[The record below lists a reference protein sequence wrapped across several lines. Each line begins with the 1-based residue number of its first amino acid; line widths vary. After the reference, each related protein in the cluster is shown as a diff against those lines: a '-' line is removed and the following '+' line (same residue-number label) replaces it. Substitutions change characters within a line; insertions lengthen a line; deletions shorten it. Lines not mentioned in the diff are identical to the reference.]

1 MHSRTSLVSSQT
13 PPITELSVPNFGLK
27 TALHRRGSTFYI
39 VYSRAHGMLD
49 GQKLYAQLN
58 FPRATDAPASQYR
71 FWHRESPTGDL
82 KISFA
87 DLLGVKPVVF
97 RDVGLSRLVKV
108 DDQELEV
115 QERLVEVILMEKKF
129 CQRCA
134 WCGQWETEYP
144 RSTRYTEVDDRISAR
159 SLFWC
164 GVSSHTRW

>member
-39 VYSRAHGMLD
+39 VYSRAHGM
-49 GQKLYAQLN
+49 LN